1 MKTFRNENQVRKI
14 SIGTCFPTD
23 TILDRSFSEAS
34 YDTEAILEI
43 CDLKTKVLL
52 KFEMSDAD
60 CVYGLGEN
68 LRGINKR
75 GYQYESFCSDESK
88 HLPGKT
94 SLYAAH
100 NFFIIHG
107 ESNLGVYIDFSGKI
121 NYDIGF
127 SCIDEMSIL
136 VAGKDFDI
144 YLYEGTLNEIVKQF
158 RQSIGM
164 NYVPPQWAFGYQ
176 QSRWSYEN
184 ADIVRE
190 IAKGFET
197 YDIPCDAIY
206 LDIDY
211 MERFKDFTVSDER
224 FPDFRSFVD
233 SMLQKD
239 IKLVPIIDAGVK
251 IEPDYDVYEEGIEND
266 YFCTDIEG
274 NPFVAAVWPGKV
286 HFPDFLNPDARK
298 WFGKKYHFLL
308 DQGIKGF
315 WNDMNEPAIF
325 YSEQR
330 LKETFEWLKAHE
342 NTNLDI
348 YSFFEMI
355 EKVNGLSNAVADY
368 KNLYHKVG
376 TQRVNHYE
384 VHNLYGYNMTRAAD
398 EGFKQFDENQRV
410 LLLTRASHI
419 GMAKHSGIWTGDNH
433 SWWEHLKLNIQMM
446 PSLNMVG
453 FLYSGADTGGFQDD
467 VSPDLMVRWLQ
478 FSLFTPLL
486 RNHSA
491 LGTKMQEP
499 WRFEEKIRL
508 QLRDIIRLRY
518 ALIPYLYSEFMKASI
533 QFDML
538 FKPLSFEYT
547 SAEADGVEDQLLVG
561 ESLMIA
567 PVYEQNAKGR
577 TVYLPE
583 KMLLWKASAYE
594 NINTSQL
601 EEVEAGYHYIKA
613 HLNEILIFIRP
624 GKLLPLVAPM
634 DRVSKLKKNELSVI
648 GYGSGYLKYELYEDD
663 GESFDFKR
671 GEYHLSILEVDHNQ
685 VVKSNNSHHSL
696 KNQWIVRA

>member
-1 MKTFRNENQVRKI
+1 MRTFKNENQVKKI
-14 SIGTCFPTD
+14 SIGTLFPTD
-23 TILDRSFSEAS
+23 TILETSFIEEV
-34 YDTEAILEI
+34 YNVEAILKI
-43 CDLKTKVLL
+43 SDLKTKFSLN
-52 KFEMSDAD
+52 FELSEDD
-60 CVYGLGEN
+60 CIYGLGEN

-107 ESNLGVYIDFSGKI
+107 KTNLGVYIDFSGKI
-121 NYDIGF
+121 TYDIGF
-127 SCIDEMSIL
+127 SSTDAMSIL

-144 YLYEGTLNEIVKQF
+144 YIYEGSLNEIVKQF
-158 RQSIGM
+158 RTSLGM
-164 NYVPPQWAFGYQ
+164 NYVPPKWGFGYQ

-184 ADIVRE
+184 ADIVNE
-190 IAKGFET
+190 IASGFEV

-224 FPDFRSFVD
+224 FPHFKSFV
-233 SMLQKD
+233 SHFLEKD
-239 IKLVPIIDAGVK
+239 IKLIPIIDAGVK
-251 IEPDYDVYEEGIEND
+251 IEADYDVYEEGIKND
-266 YFCTDIEG
+266 YFCTDSEG
-274 NPFVAAVWPGKV
+274 KPFVAAVWPGKV

-298 WFGKKYHFLL
+298 WFGSKYQFLL

-325 YSEQR
+325 YSEKR

-342 NTNLDI
+342 NKNLDI

-355 EKVNGLSNAVADY
+355 EKVNGLSNAVEDY
-368 KNLYHKVG
+368 KSLYHKVEG
-376 TQRVNHYE
+376 EPVNHYD

-398 EGFKQFDENQRV
+398 EGFKQYDDNQRV
-410 LLLTRASHI
+410 LLITRASHV

-453 FLYSGADTGGFQDD
+453 FLYAGADTGGFQDD
-467 VSPDLMVRWLQ
+467 VSPDLMVRWMQ

-499 WRFEEKIRL
+499 WRFEKKIRQ
-508 QLRDIIRLRY
+508 QLRDVIRLRY
-518 ALIPYLYSEFMKASI
+518 AFVPYLYSEFMKASI
-533 QFDML
+533 EFNMM
-538 FKPLSFEYT
+538 FKPLSFEY
-547 SAEADGVEDQLLVG
+547 ADSESKAIEDQLLVG
-561 ESLMIA
+561 DALMIA

-577 TVYLPE
+577 MVYLPE
-583 KMLLWKASAYE
+583 KMLLWKASTFEAIKADQFE
-594 NINTSQL
+594 A
-601 EEVEAGYHYIKA
+601 VEAGYHYIKA
-613 HLNEILIFIRP
+613 DLSELFIFIRP
-624 GKLLPLVAPM
+624 GKLLPLVEPM
-634 DRVSKLKKNELSVI
+634 DRVSKLKTNEFIVI
-648 GYGSGYLKYELYEDD
+648 GYGSEKANYALYEDD
-663 GESFDFKR
+663 GESFDFKA
-671 GEYHLSILEVDHNQ
+671 GKYNISTLEVDQNQ
-685 VVKSNNSHHSL
+685 VVTSNNDGHIIKTSFL
-696 KNQWIVRA
+696 F